1 MQPDERASSG
11 YWYGSSEPAVA
22 SAPSPSSSATPPS
35 PAPVDARAETVSA
48 EPDSAEPGR
57 TRSDHAEPAVR
68 VLNALRDYR
77 TAESAMRRRSREA
90 MGMGEKDMLALR
102 YLLEANR
109 AGTPLT
115 PGDLARRLSIS
126 TASTTTLL
134 DRLTRSGHVRRAP
147 HPTDRRALVV
157 LPTADT
163 DGEVRSTLGSMHDRM
178 LGVARSLDPEQAE
191 IVTDFLTAMADQVAA
206 PLDPPHPAG
215 HDRREHA
222 APRPSRR
229 G

>member
-1 MQPDERASSG
+1 MQHDDRASSG
-11 YWYGSSEPAVA
+11 YWYGSTQPAAAPA
-22 SAPSPSSSATPPS
+22 SSTPAPL
-35 PAPVDARAETVSA
+35 APVDTSTR
-48 EPDSAEPGR
+48 PDAAEPGR
-57 TRSDHAEPAVR
+57 PRPEHAEPAVR

-163 DGEVRSTLGSMHDRM
+163 DGEVRSTLGSMHERM
-178 LGVARSLDPEQAE
+178 LGVARSLDPAQAE

-215 HDRREHA
+215 HDQHDHA
-222 APRPSRR
+222 APRASRR